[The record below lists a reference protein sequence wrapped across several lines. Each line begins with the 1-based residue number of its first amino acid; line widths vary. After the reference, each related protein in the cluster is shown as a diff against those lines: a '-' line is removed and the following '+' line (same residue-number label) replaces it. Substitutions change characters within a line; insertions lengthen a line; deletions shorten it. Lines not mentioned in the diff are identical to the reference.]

1 MNSAPSAPA
10 PRRILIVGGVA
21 GGASAA
27 TRARR
32 TNEHAEIVVFEKD
45 AYVSFANCGLPYHIG
60 GTIAERDKLIV
71 ATPERFRER
80 FRIDVRTRH
89 EVLAIDRARKR
100 VRVRD
105 HAAARDYEAA
115 YDKLILAPGASP
127 IVPDVPGVKSR
138 GVFTLRNLD
147 DMDRIVAAVPQART
161 VAVVG
166 AGFIGLEVAEQLR
179 ERGLAVTLI
188 EKAGQVLP
196 LLDPELAEP
205 LRRELLRAGV
215 EVIVG
220 TGFQAIDAAD
230 GIATGVVLEDGR
242 RIPADLVVL
251 GLGVRPN
258 VKLAVDAGLELG
270 KSGGIDTDAYQRTS
284 DPDIYA
290 VGDAAE
296 YTLGAGGRGRVPLA
310 GIANRTGRLAGQHAA
325 TDASAQAPG
334 AWGTAIVKV
343 FGLTAGITGDSL
355 RAARRRGLDARAV
368 HVTGNHH
375 AGYYPGASPLTLALV
390 YEVPSGRILGA
401 EAIGAA
407 GVDKRLDVIATLL
420 HSRGSVHDLAQL
432 DLAYAPPFGAA
443 KDPLHIA
450 AFAAEN
456 DLDGLAPLVA
466 PGDDLGGSQVVD
478 VREPA
483 ERQQLPLAGV
493 AAMHTI
499 PLDRLRAR
507 VGELDQTK
515 PVVVSCQ
522 TGLRAH
528 VATRYLRELGFDAR
542 NLSGGA
548 LVRDYALQRPSRV
561 ATTATSSAPGSAG
574 GAKGS
579 AGASPCPAPIA
590 ACGAMP
596 NALASGDGEAE
607 LATDAVAAATANGA
621 LLLDVRAP
629 AEFRSGHVQ
638 GAVNLPLDRLDAAAV
653 RALLPAG
660 AEPAV
665 LLLCASGS
673 RARSAA
679 SRLAGSG
686 LRCQVVRGGLQGCR
700 QAGLPMTA
708 ADGGVIAIERQVRI
722 AAGVLVLLGALLAL
736 TIHPG
741 FVGVAAFVGAGL
753 MVAGIT
759 DWCGMG
765 LLLARAPW
773 NR

>member
-483 ERQQLPLAGV
+483 ERESPLCTPSRSTGSAR
-493 AAMHTI
+493 ASANSTR
-499 PLDRLRAR
+499 PSPWWCRAR
-507 VGELDQTK
+507 PACAPTSPRATCGSS
-515 PVVVSCQ
+515 VSM
-522 TGLRAH
+522 RAICPEARWSAITH
-528 VATRYLRELGFDAR
+528 CSGRAASRRRPRRRRRDRPAGPRAVRE
-542 NLSGGA
+542 
-548 LVRDYALQRPSRV
+548 
-561 ATTATSSAPGSAG
+561 
-574 GAKGS
+574 
-579 AGASPCPAPIA
+579 
-590 ACGAMP
+590 
-596 NALASGDGEAE
+596 
-607 LATDAVAAATANGA
+607 
-621 LLLDVRAP
+621 RAP
-629 AEFRSGHVQ
+629 APHRSPRAAPCQTLSPAATERPSSRRTRWRPPRRTARCCSMCGRRRSSVRATCRAPSTCRSIGSMRPRFAPCSQ
-638 GAVNLPLDRLDAAAV
+638 PEPSRRCCCSAPAAA
-653 RALLPAG
+653 G
-660 AEPAV
+660 H
-665 LLLCASGS
+665 
-673 RARSAA
+673 AA
-679 SRLAGSG
+679 QRAGSLAVDCG
-686 LRCQVVRGGLQGCR
+686 ARWCAVACKAAARPGC
-700 QAGLPMTA
+700 P
-708 ADGGVIAIERQVRI
+708 
-722 AAGVLVLLGALLAL
+722 
-736 TIHPG
+736 
-741 FVGVAAFVGAGL
+741 
-753 MVAGIT
+753 
-759 DWCGMG
+759 
-765 LLLARAPW
+765 
-773 NR
+773 